1 MMRAPRHQTPKS
13 AQRRLLGA
21 LRFVIAASASVLL
34 TTGAQ
39 AASLIRD
46 AEVEATLGRLTAP
59 IFKTANLPTDSV
71 NIYILDDITPNAFVF
86 NGRNMVFTTGILRS
100 LETPEQL
107 MGVIAHETGH
117 ITGGH
122 LARREEALSK
132 ATGPALLGLLVG
144 IAAAAAGG
152 GGAAAGAMV
161 SGQQVAQRAFL
172 AYNRAEESAAD
183 QAALTYLDRAGI
195 DPTGMKEVLE
205 QFRGQEIFS
214 AQNRDPYALTH
225 PMSAA
230 RLTAVERRVAAS
242 PHVGAKTPPEIDYW
256 FQRMRAKLDGFLER
270 PQRLLDRLDPDDV
283 SEFTTLRRAVALHR
297 LPDPEKALVEV
308 DRLIKIRPNDPYY
321 YELKGQILLESG
333 RGADAVAPYREAVRL
348 APNEP
353 LILAYLGRALL
364 SLNDPAADREALK
377 ALERG
382 AARSNGGDAT
392 LLRDLA
398 FAYARTGDE
407 GMAALVTAERLA
419 ISGARH
425 DAVIQARRA
434 LDMLPAGSTGAI
446 RAQDIIAS
454 IDTNGRDGRQRPRQ

>member
-1 MMRAPRHQTPKS
+1 MMRAPRLSTP
-13 AQRRLLGA
+13 RLA
-21 LRFVIAASASVLL
+21 LRTLRVIGAAAVSVLL
-34 TTGAQ
+34 VSGAQ

-46 AEVEATLGRLTAP
+46 AEVEATLRKLTTP
-59 IFKTANLPTDSV
+59 IFKAASMPPDSV
-71 NIYILDDITPNAFVF
+71 DLFILDDFIPNAFVF
-86 NGRNMVFTTGILRS
+86 GGRNMVFTTGILRT

-117 ITGGH
+117 MTGGH

-132 ATGPALLGLLVG
+132 ASGPALLGLIVG

-161 SGQQVAQRAFL
+161 GGQQIAQRAFL

-183 QAALTYLDRAGI
+183 QAAITYLDRAGI
-195 DPTGMKEVLE
+195 DPTGMEEVLE

-214 AQNRDPYALTH
+214 ARNRDPYALTH

-230 RLTAVERRVAAS
+230 RLSAVERRVGES
-242 PHVGAKTPPEIDYW
+242 PHVGAKTPEDINYW
-256 FQRMRAKLDGFLER
+256 FQRMRAKLDGFLDN
-270 PQRLLDRLDPDDV
+270 PQRLLDRLDPSDH

-297 LPDPEKALVEV
+297 LPDPDKAVAEA
-308 DRLIKIRPNDPYY
+308 DKLIAMRPKDPYY
-321 YELKGQILLESG
+321 HELKGQILLESG
-333 RGADAVAPYREAVRL
+333 RGAAAVAPYRDAVRL
-348 APNEP
+348 APDEP

-364 SLNDPAADREALK
+364 SLDDPKSDREALQ

-398 FAYARTGDE
+398 YAYARTGDE

-419 ISGARH
+419 ISGDRH

-434 LDMLPAGSTGAI
+434 RAMLPPGSSGAV
-446 RAQDIIAS
+446 RAQDIIS
-454 IDTNGRDGRQRPRQ
+454 SMQNPT